1 MNYKKLG
8 NTDLKV
14 STICLGTMTWG
25 EQNDQ
30 KDAFDQMDYAIE
42 QGVNFF
48 DTAEIYPSP
57 CFEKTYGSTEK
68 IIGNWFKIKKN
79 RDQIILA
86 SKVSGPGLSWVRGG
100 GLQYSEKS
108 ITEALEKSLKRLQTD
123 YIDLY
128 QLHWPERKTNF
139 FGRLG
144 YEHKDDSNELFGSFK
159 TKNTSEN
166 NDFEKILITLE
177 KFIKQGKIRYI
188 GLSNETSW
196 GLSKFLEVS
205 KLKTLPKIMSV
216 QNPYNLLCR
225 TYEIGLAEI
234 SIREKSGLL
243 AYSPLAGGFLTG
255 KYRNNNLPENS
266 RQKLFGDYYTRYSKP
281 NASIVIEKYFDI
293 AKKFDLDFAQMSIKF
308 CEIQKFITSVIIGA
322 TTMEQL
328 KSDIESVNVNLT
340 EEINKKINDIQI
352 IHPNPCP

>member
-1 MNYKKLG
+1 MNFKKLG

-25 EQNDQ
+25 EQNNQ
-30 KDAFDQMDYAIE
+30 KEAFEQMNYALDSGI
-42 QGVNFF
+42 NFF

-68 IIGNWFKIKKN
+68 IIGNWFKEKKN
-79 RDQIILA
+79 REQVILA
-86 SKVSGPGLSWVRGG
+86 SKISGPGLSWVRNGG
-100 GLQYSEKS
+100 PQYSEQNIKKA
-108 ITEALEKSLKRLQTD
+108 IEDSLKRLQTD

-139 FGRLG
+139 FDRLN
-144 YEHKDDSNELFGSFK
+144 YKHQEKEDNW
-159 TKNTSEN
+159 

-205 KLKTLPKIMSV
+205 KLKILPKMMSV

-255 KYRNNNLPENS
+255 KYRNKNLPENS
-266 RQKLFGDYYTRYSKP
+266 RQKLFGEYYTRYSKP

-293 AKKFDLDFAQMSIKF
+293 AKKFNLNFAQMAIKF
-308 CEIQKFITSVIIGA
+308 CEIQKFVTPAIIGA

-328 KSDIESVNVNLT
+328 KIDIESVNVNLT
-340 EEINKKINDIQI
+340 DEINNKINNIQI
-352 IHPNPCP
+352 IYPNPCP

>member
-1 MNYKKLG
+1 MNFKKLG

-25 EQNDQ
+25 EQNNQ
-30 KDAFDQMDYAIE
+30 KEAFEQMNYALDSGI
-42 QGVNFF
+42 NFF

-68 IIGNWFKIKKN
+68 IIGNWFKEKKN
-79 RDQIILA
+79 REQVILA
-86 SKVSGPGLSWVRGG
+86 SKISGPGLSWVRNGG
-100 GLQYSEKS
+100 PQYSEQNIKKA
-108 ITEALEKSLKRLQTD
+108 IEDSLKRLQTD

-139 FGRLG
+139 FGRLN
-144 YEHKDDSNELFGSFK
+144 YKHQEKEDSW
-159 TKNTSEN
+159 
-166 NDFEKILITLE
+166 NDFEKILIILE
-177 KFIKQGKIRYI
+177 KFIKQGKIRHI

-205 KLKTLPKIMSV
+205 KLKTLPKMMSV

-266 RQKLFGDYYTRYSKP
+266 RQKLFADYYTRYNKP
-281 NASIVIEKYFDI
+281 NTSIVIEKYFDI
-293 AKKFDLDFAQMSIKF
+293 AKKFNLDFPQMSIKF
-308 CEIQKFITSVIIGA
+308 CEIQKFLTSVIIGA
-322 TTMEQL
+322 TSMEQL
-328 KSDIESVNVNLT
+328 KIDIESVNVNLS
-340 EEINKKINDIQI
+340 EEIIKKINDLQLKY
-352 IHPNPCP
+352 PNPCP

>member
-1 MNYKKLG
+1 MNFRKLG

-25 EQNDQ
+25 EQNNQ
-30 KDAFDQMDYAIE
+30 KEAFEQMNYAWDSGI
-42 QGVNFF
+42 NFF

-68 IIGNWFKIKKN
+68 IIGNWLKEKKN
-79 RDQIILA
+79 RNQVILA
-86 SKVSGPGLSWVRGG
+86 SKVAGPGLPWVRGG
-100 GLQYSEKS
+100 GSQYFEESIEKAIES
-108 ITEALEKSLKRLQTD
+108 SLKRLQTD

-144 YEHKDDSNELFGSFK
+144 YNHKGEETHGFK
-159 TKNTSEN
+159 GNW
-166 NDFEKILITLE
+166 NDFEKILIILE

-196 GLSKFLEVS
+196 GLSKFLEIS
-205 KLKTLPKIMSV
+205 KLKTLPRMMSV
-216 QNPYNLLCR
+216 QNPYSLLCR
-225 TYEIGLAEI
+225 TYEIGLSEV

-266 RQKLFGDYYTRYSKP
+266 RQKLFSDYYTRYSKP
-281 NASIVIEKYFDI
+281 NISPVIEKYFNI
-293 AKKFDLDFAQMSIKF
+293 AKKFNLDFAQMSLKF
-308 CEIQKFITSVIIGA
+308 CEIQPFMTSVIIGA

-328 KSDIESVNVNLT
+328 KINIESVNVNLSD
-340 EEINKKINDIQI
+340 EIIKDINHIQKLY
-352 IHPNPCP
+352 PNPCP

>member
-1 MNYKKLG
+1 MNFKKLG

-25 EQNDQ
+25 EQNNQ
-30 KDAFDQMDYAIE
+30 KEAFEQMNYALDSGI
-42 QGVNFF
+42 NFF

-68 IIGNWFKIKKN
+68 IIGNWFKEKKN
-79 RDQIILA
+79 REQVILA
-86 SKVSGPGLSWVRGG
+86 SKISGPGLSWVRNGG
-100 GLQYSEKS
+100 PQYSEQNIKKA
-108 ITEALEKSLKRLQTD
+108 IEDSLKRLQTD

-139 FGRLG
+139 FGRLN
-144 YEHKDDSNELFGSFK
+144 YKHQEKEDSW
-159 TKNTSEN
+159 
-166 NDFEKILITLE
+166 NDFEKILIILE
-177 KFIKQGKIRYI
+177 KFIKQGKIRHI

-205 KLKTLPKIMSV
+205 KLKTLPKMMSV
-216 QNPYNLLCR
+216 QNSYNLLCR

-266 RQKLFGDYYTRYSKP
+266 RQKLFADYYTRYNKP
-281 NASIVIEKYFDI
+281 NTSIVIEKYFDI
-293 AKKFDLDFAQMSIKF
+293 AKKFNLDFAQMSIKF
-308 CEIQKFITSVIIGA
+308 CEIQKFLTSVIIGA
-322 TTMEQL
+322 TTIEQL
-328 KSDIESVNVNLT
+328 KINIESVNVNLT
-340 EEINKKINDIQI
+340 EEIIRKINDLQI
-352 IHPNPCP
+352 IYPNPCP

>member
-8 NTDLKV
+8 NTDLVV

-25 EQNDQ
+25 EQNTI
-30 KDAFDQMDYAIE
+30 KEGFEQMDYALDQDI
-42 QGVNFF
+42 NFF
-48 DTAEIYPSP
+48 DAAEMYPSP
-57 CFEKTYGSTEK
+57 CRKETYGETEK
-68 IIGNWFKIKKN
+68 IIGHWFSERKN
-79 RDQIILA
+79 RDKIILA
-86 SKVSGPGLSWVRGG
+86 SKISGPGMDYIRGG
-100 GLQYSEKS
+100 GLQFSEKNIS
-108 ITEALEKSLKRLQTD
+108 IAIENSLKRLKTD

-144 YEHKDDSNELFGSFK
+144 YEHKEDSNEW
-159 TKNTSEN
+159 
-166 NDFEKILITLE
+166 NDFEKILIVLE
-177 KFIKQGKIRYI
+177 NFIKEGKIRYI

-205 KLKTLPKIMSV
+205 KLKKLPKMMSV
-216 QNPYNLLCR
+216 QNAYNLLCR

-255 KYRNNNLPENS
+255 KYQNKNLPENS
-266 RQKLFGDYYTRYSKP
+266 RQKLFAEYYTRYSKSY
-281 NASIVIEKYFDI
+281 AAEVIEKYFNI
-293 AKKFDLDFAQMSIKF
+293 SKKFDLNFAQMSIKF
-308 CEIQKFITSVIIGA
+308 CEIQKFITSTIIGA

-328 KSDIESVNVNLT
+328 KINIESVNVTL
-340 EEINKKINDIQI
+340 EKEVIKEINNVHL
-352 IHPNPCP
+352 IHSNPCP

>member
-1 MNYKKLG
+1 MNFKKLG

-25 EQNDQ
+25 EQNNQ
-30 KDAFDQMDYAIE
+30 KEAFEQMNYALDSGI
-42 QGVNFF
+42 NFF

-68 IIGNWFKIKKN
+68 IIGNWFKEKKN
-79 RDQIILA
+79 REQVILA
-86 SKVSGPGLSWVRGG
+86 SKISGPGLSWVRNGG
-100 GLQYSEKS
+100 PQYSEQNIKKA
-108 ITEALEKSLKRLQTD
+108 IEDSLKRLQTD

-139 FGRLG
+139 FGRLN
-144 YEHKDDSNELFGSFK
+144 YKHQEKEDSW
-159 TKNTSEN
+159 
-166 NDFEKILITLE
+166 NDFEKILIILE

-205 KLKTLPKIMSV
+205 KLKTLPKMMSV
-216 QNPYNLLCR
+216 QNSYNLLCR

-266 RQKLFGDYYTRYSKP
+266 RQKLFADYYTRYNKP
-281 NASIVIEKYFDI
+281 NTSIVIEKYFDI
-293 AKKFDLDFAQMSIKF
+293 AKKFNLDFAQMSIKF
-308 CEIQKFITSVIIGA
+308 CEIQKFLTSVIIGA
-322 TTMEQL
+322 TTIEQL
-328 KSDIESVNVNLT
+328 KINIESVNVNLT
-340 EEINKKINDIQI
+340 EEIIRKINDLQI
-352 IHPNPCP
+352 IYPNPCP